1 MSETNSGSAKYTS
14 IGASSLTYPPNGRDH
29 PECDKDV
36 SPFLFMW
43 FFKYFI
49 ICIQFHIL
57 NIGASPLTGPPT
69 RQDHPECDKDV
80 SPFFV
85 VGNKN
90 LCFDKRPRY
99 RLVTGPI
106 VVEGSKNST
115 WAPQSF
121 AGLSSEWHKLSE
133 WLSSS
138 CPVAIFFLVGHLA
151 GYS

>member
-1 MSETNSGSAKYTS
+1 MSETNSGSATYTS

-69 RQDHPECDKDV
+69 RQDHPESDKDV

-99 RLVTGPI
+99 RLVWSLAQLWLKDPKIPLQPPRVLQDYLQNDT
-106 VVEGSKNST
+106 NCLNDYRAAAL
-115 WAPQSF
+115 WQFSF
-121 AGLSSEWHKLSE
+121 
-133 WLSSS
+133 
-138 CPVAIFFLVGHLA
+138 
-151 GYS
+151 